1 MMNQTWGEW
10 YNANMKD
17 YVPDWSRHPKLEAQ
31 LKEIVDILMEED
43 VAKHPT
49 RKPIK
54 RK

>member
-1 MMNQTWGEW
+1 MAVMNQTWGEW

-17 YVPDWSRHPKLEAQ
+17 YVPSDPATVAWTIK
-31 LKEIVDILMEED
+31 IVDILMEED
-43 VAKHPT
+43 VAKHPI